1 MDGILNEDD
10 NDGVNDDDDDDE
22 DDRGMVIFPVVITL
36 LLLQLLV
43 MLFLTLI
50 LVLLST
56 VLISSIVH
64 VREVNSSDGCA
75 VTDPNPDAMIILY
88 FLCLFQPRDSTVPIG
103 SNNEYNLIN
112 VYICSGAKS

>member
-22 DDRGMVIFPVVITL
+22 DDRGMVIFPVVVTL

-75 VTDPNPDAMIILY
+75 VTDPDAMIILY
-88 FLCLFQPRDSTVPIG
+88 FLCLFQPIRDSTVPIG
-103 SNNEYNLIN
+103 SNNEY
-112 VYICSGAKS
+112 K